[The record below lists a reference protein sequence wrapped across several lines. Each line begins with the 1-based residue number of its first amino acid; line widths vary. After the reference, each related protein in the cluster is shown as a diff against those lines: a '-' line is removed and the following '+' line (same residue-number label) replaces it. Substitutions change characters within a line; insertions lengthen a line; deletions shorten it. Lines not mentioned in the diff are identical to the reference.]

1 MPRQI
6 VAPTWAESS
15 IWQFQ
20 EPGDENMATPQ
31 FQHLFTPF
39 TVGSVTVRNRIVV
52 PGHATLFMPA
62 DGLPTERMLHYWV
75 AKARGGVGLIM
86 THVHNVMPHHTGA
99 PPVALQTD
107 AIVPAYR
114 KVVDALHDEGVKF
127 FLQLNHVGGE
137 GNSRM
142 FGGVVLAPSAVR
154 STRANFLPTAQET
167 PHEMEI
173 KDIDEVVE
181 AFRQAASKAREAGFD
196 GVEIQGEV
204 SFMLAQFMSPA
215 RNHRQD
221 SYGGSLDNRL
231 RFAREVIAA
240 VRGGI
245 GSDRVV
251 GMRISGDEYFE
262 GGLTLDDTILIVPRL
277 EATGQLDFIHVG
289 AGPGAA
295 SHIPPSYR
303 KAGSFVYLTEAI
315 RKVTDLALICSQRV
329 NDPLIAESVLASG
342 AADLVSMNRAIMTDP
357 EMPTKAR
364 EGRLEEIRHCIAC
377 NECIARGRIGMPIAC
392 TMNAE
397 LGREQQMAIEKTD
410 TPRHVLVVG
419 GGPAGLEAARVA
431 SLRGHRVTL
440 YEKGDTLGG
449 QPLIASQAPG
459 REELDEVRRY
469 YTYQMGLQEVDV
481 HLNTEATSET
491 IEQEAPDAVVIATG
505 SRAILSELTDDDD
518 QDLVIQVFFVD
529 ILDQRRQRL
538 VHVGQPNFHVLR
550 EVSRSHG
557 VTGMVVPVRE
567 FLAGFG
573 SVEVDIDD
581 GGPGLGQ
588 ASGQQAGLAP
598 QITAVAVPQRVGFL
612 SHVEGP
618 RRFGAGEHLEGQVAK
633 LVGAGQVAAE
643 ILGTVDPVELIDQQ
657 LAVTESLAVLA
668 CGDAGVR
675 GSEPLGVG
683 ITNLERPVMQ
693 AQVGRSCHVRL
704 LRDRHVG
711 WHHVGARAQ
720 RLAGHR
726 TEVRV
731 GALGLRRRIGHQG
744 GLAGQHGDSA
754 IGVTAH
760 LVMQR
765 THDRELV
772 GDPGL

>member
-1 MPRQI
+1 
-6 VAPTWAESS
+6 
-15 IWQFQ
+15 
-20 EPGDENMATPQ
+20 MATPQ

-62 DGLPTERMLHYWV
+62 DGLPTERMLHYWL

-86 THVHNVMPHHTGA
+86 THVHNVMPRHTGA

-262 GGLTLDDTILIVPRL
+262 GGLTLDDTLLIVPRL

-505 SRAILSELTDDDD
+505 SRAILSGLTADDVPVVDVRTILSGEADIEPGQRVVLQAEDHHMQGLTAADFLVEKGCEVQVLTEAVYAGSQIETGTLETLYQRLLTKGVTLTPLTTIKLIDGRTVVTENTISKAEARIQGVDMIVASYGNEASDELYREVKSDADSTSNTPALYLIGDASAPRRLMDA
-518 QDLVIQVFFVD
+518 
-529 ILDQRRQRL
+529 ILD
-538 VHVGQPNFHVLR
+538 G
-550 EVSRSHG
+550 
-557 VTGMVVPVRE
+557 
-567 FLAGFG
+567 A
-573 SVEVDIDD
+573 
-581 GGPGLGQ
+581 
-588 ASGQQAGLAP
+588 
-598 QITAVAVPQRVGFL
+598 RVG
-612 SHVEGP
+612 
-618 RRFGAGEHLEGQVAK
+618 R
-633 LVGAGQVAAE
+633 
-643 ILGTVDPVELIDQQ
+643 IL
-657 LAVTESLAVLA
+657 
-668 CGDAGVR
+668 
-675 GSEPLGVG
+675 
-683 ITNLERPVMQ
+683 
-693 AQVGRSCHVRL
+693 
-704 LRDRHVG
+704 
-711 WHHVGARAQ
+711 
-720 RLAGHR
+720 
-726 TEVRV
+726 
-731 GALGLRRRIGHQG
+731 
-744 GLAGQHGDSA
+744 
-754 IGVTAH
+754 
-760 LVMQR
+760 
-765 THDRELV
+765 
-772 GDPGL
+772 

>member
-6 VAPTWAESS
+6 VAPTRAESS

-62 DGLPTERMLHYWV
+62 DGLPTERMLHYWL

-114 KVVDALHDEGVKF
+114 KIVDALHDEGVKF
-127 FLQLNHVGGE
+127 FLQLNHIGGE

-505 SRAILSELTDDDD
+505 SRAILSELTADDVPVVDVRTILSGEAD
-518 QDLVIQVFFVD
+518 IEPGQRVVLQAEDHHMQGLTAADFLVEKGCEVQVLTEAVYAGSQIETGTLETLYQRLLTKGVTLTPLTTIKLIDGRTVVTENTISKAEARIQGVD
-529 ILDQRRQRL
+529 MIVASYGNEASDELYREVKSDADSTSTTPALYLIGDASAPRRLMDAILD
-538 VHVGQPNFHVLR
+538 G
-550 EVSRSHG
+550 
-557 VTGMVVPVRE
+557 
-567 FLAGFG
+567 A
-573 SVEVDIDD
+573 
-581 GGPGLGQ
+581 
-588 ASGQQAGLAP
+588 
-598 QITAVAVPQRVGFL
+598 RVG
-612 SHVEGP
+612 
-618 RRFGAGEHLEGQVAK
+618 R
-633 LVGAGQVAAE
+633 
-643 ILGTVDPVELIDQQ
+643 IL
-657 LAVTESLAVLA
+657 
-668 CGDAGVR
+668 
-675 GSEPLGVG
+675 
-683 ITNLERPVMQ
+683 
-693 AQVGRSCHVRL
+693 
-704 LRDRHVG
+704 
-711 WHHVGARAQ
+711 
-720 RLAGHR
+720 
-726 TEVRV
+726 
-731 GALGLRRRIGHQG
+731 
-744 GLAGQHGDSA
+744 
-754 IGVTAH
+754 
-760 LVMQR
+760 
-765 THDRELV
+765 
-772 GDPGL
+772 

>member
-1 MPRQI
+1 
-6 VAPTWAESS
+6 
-15 IWQFQ
+15 
-20 EPGDENMATPQ
+20 MATPQ

-62 DGLPTERMLHYWV
+62 DGLPTDRMLHYWL

-86 THVHNVMPHHTGA
+86 THVHNVMPRHTGA

-114 KVVDALHDEGVKF
+114 KVVDALHEEGVKF

-173 KDIDEVVE
+173 EDIDEVVE

-262 GGLTLDDTILIVPRL
+262 GGLTLDDTLLIVPRL

-440 YEKGDTLGG
+440 YEKGATLGG

-505 SRAILSELTDDDD
+505 SRAILSELTADDVPVVDVRTILSGEAD
-518 QDLVIQVFFVD
+518 IEPGQRVVLQAEDHHMQGLTAADFLVEKGCEVQVLTEAVYAGSQIETGTLETLYQRLLTKGVTITPLTTIKLIDGRTVVTENTISKAEARIQGVD
-529 ILDQRRQRL
+529 MIVASYGNEASDELYREVKSDAGSTSNTPALYLIGDASAPRRLMDAILD
-538 VHVGQPNFHVLR
+538 G
-550 EVSRSHG
+550 
-557 VTGMVVPVRE
+557 
-567 FLAGFG
+567 A
-573 SVEVDIDD
+573 
-581 GGPGLGQ
+581 
-588 ASGQQAGLAP
+588 
-598 QITAVAVPQRVGFL
+598 RVG
-612 SHVEGP
+612 
-618 RRFGAGEHLEGQVAK
+618 R
-633 LVGAGQVAAE
+633 
-643 ILGTVDPVELIDQQ
+643 IL
-657 LAVTESLAVLA
+657 
-668 CGDAGVR
+668 
-675 GSEPLGVG
+675 
-683 ITNLERPVMQ
+683 
-693 AQVGRSCHVRL
+693 
-704 LRDRHVG
+704 
-711 WHHVGARAQ
+711 
-720 RLAGHR
+720 
-726 TEVRV
+726 
-731 GALGLRRRIGHQG
+731 
-744 GLAGQHGDSA
+744 
-754 IGVTAH
+754 
-760 LVMQR
+760 
-765 THDRELV
+765 
-772 GDPGL
+772 

>member
-1 MPRQI
+1 
-6 VAPTWAESS
+6 
-15 IWQFQ
+15 
-20 EPGDENMATPQ
+20 
-31 FQHLFTPF
+31 
-39 TVGSVTVRNRIVV
+39 
-52 PGHATLFMPA
+52 
-62 DGLPTERMLHYWV
+62 MLHYWL

-86 THVHNVMPHHTGA
+86 THVHNVMPRHTGA

-114 KVVDALHDEGVKF
+114 KVVDALHEEGVKF

-173 KDIDEVVE
+173 EDIDEVVE

-262 GGLTLDDTILIVPRL
+262 GGLTLDDTLLIVPRL

-419 GGPAGLEAARVA
+419 GGPTGLEAARVA

-505 SRAILSELTDDDD
+505 SRAILSELTADDVPVVDVRTILSGKA
-518 QDLVIQVFFVD
+518 DLEPGQRVVLQAEDHHMQGLTAADFLVEKGCEVQVLTEAVYAGSQIETGTLETLYQRLLTKGVTIMPLTTIKLIDGRTVVTENTISKAEARIQGVD
-529 ILDQRRQRL
+529 MIVSSYGNEASDELYREVKSDADSTSNTPALYLIGDASAPRRLMDAILD
-538 VHVGQPNFHVLR
+538 G
-550 EVSRSHG
+550 
-557 VTGMVVPVRE
+557 
-567 FLAGFG
+567 A
-573 SVEVDIDD
+573 
-581 GGPGLGQ
+581 
-588 ASGQQAGLAP
+588 
-598 QITAVAVPQRVGFL
+598 RVG
-612 SHVEGP
+612 
-618 RRFGAGEHLEGQVAK
+618 R
-633 LVGAGQVAAE
+633 
-643 ILGTVDPVELIDQQ
+643 IL
-657 LAVTESLAVLA
+657 
-668 CGDAGVR
+668 
-675 GSEPLGVG
+675 
-683 ITNLERPVMQ
+683 
-693 AQVGRSCHVRL
+693 
-704 LRDRHVG
+704 
-711 WHHVGARAQ
+711 
-720 RLAGHR
+720 
-726 TEVRV
+726 
-731 GALGLRRRIGHQG
+731 
-744 GLAGQHGDSA
+744 
-754 IGVTAH
+754 
-760 LVMQR
+760 
-765 THDRELV
+765 
-772 GDPGL
+772 

>member
-1 MPRQI
+1 
-6 VAPTWAESS
+6 
-15 IWQFQ
+15 
-20 EPGDENMATPQ
+20 MATPQ

-62 DGLPTERMLHYWV
+62 DGLPTDRMLHYWL

-86 THVHNVMPHHTGA
+86 THVHNVMPRHTGA
-99 PPVALQTD
+99 PPVALQAD

-114 KVVDALHDEGVKF
+114 KVVDALHEEGVKF

-173 KDIDEVVE
+173 EDIDEVVE

-262 GGLTLDDTILIVPRL
+262 GGLTLDDTLLIVPRL

-357 EMPTKAR
+357 DMPTKAR

-410 TPRHVLVVG
+410 TPRHVLVIG

-505 SRAILSELTDDDD
+505 SRAILSGLTADDVPVVDVRTILSGEADIEPGQRVVLQAEDHHMQGLTAADFLVEKGCEVQVLTEAVYAGSQIETGTLETLYQRLLTKGVTLTPLTTIKLIDGRTVVTENTISKAEARIQGVDMIVASYGNEASDELYREAKGDADSTTNTPALYLIGDASAPRRLMDA
-518 QDLVIQVFFVD
+518 
-529 ILDQRRQRL
+529 ILD
-538 VHVGQPNFHVLR
+538 G
-550 EVSRSHG
+550 
-557 VTGMVVPVRE
+557 
-567 FLAGFG
+567 A
-573 SVEVDIDD
+573 
-581 GGPGLGQ
+581 
-588 ASGQQAGLAP
+588 
-598 QITAVAVPQRVGFL
+598 RVG
-612 SHVEGP
+612 
-618 RRFGAGEHLEGQVAK
+618 R
-633 LVGAGQVAAE
+633 
-643 ILGTVDPVELIDQQ
+643 IL
-657 LAVTESLAVLA
+657 
-668 CGDAGVR
+668 
-675 GSEPLGVG
+675 
-683 ITNLERPVMQ
+683 
-693 AQVGRSCHVRL
+693 
-704 LRDRHVG
+704 
-711 WHHVGARAQ
+711 
-720 RLAGHR
+720 
-726 TEVRV
+726 
-731 GALGLRRRIGHQG
+731 
-744 GLAGQHGDSA
+744 
-754 IGVTAH
+754 
-760 LVMQR
+760 
-765 THDRELV
+765 
-772 GDPGL
+772 

>member
-1 MPRQI
+1 
-6 VAPTWAESS
+6 
-15 IWQFQ
+15 
-20 EPGDENMATPQ
+20 MATPQ

-62 DGLPTERMLHYWV
+62 DGLPTDRMLHYWL

-86 THVHNVMPHHTGA
+86 THVHNVMPRHTGA

-114 KVVDALHDEGVKF
+114 KVVDALHEEGVKF

-505 SRAILSELTDDDD
+505 SRAILSGLTADDVPVVDVRTILSGEADIEPGQRVVLQAEDHHMQGLTAADFLVEKGCEVQVLTEAVYAGSQIETGTLETLYQRLLTKGVTITPLTTIKLIDGRTVVTENTISKAEARIQGVDMIVASYGNEASDELYREVKSDADSTSNIPALYLIGDASAPRRLMDA
-518 QDLVIQVFFVD
+518 
-529 ILDQRRQRL
+529 ILD
-538 VHVGQPNFHVLR
+538 G
-550 EVSRSHG
+550 
-557 VTGMVVPVRE
+557 
-567 FLAGFG
+567 A
-573 SVEVDIDD
+573 
-581 GGPGLGQ
+581 
-588 ASGQQAGLAP
+588 
-598 QITAVAVPQRVGFL
+598 RVG
-612 SHVEGP
+612 
-618 RRFGAGEHLEGQVAK
+618 R
-633 LVGAGQVAAE
+633 
-643 ILGTVDPVELIDQQ
+643 IL
-657 LAVTESLAVLA
+657 
-668 CGDAGVR
+668 
-675 GSEPLGVG
+675 
-683 ITNLERPVMQ
+683 
-693 AQVGRSCHVRL
+693 
-704 LRDRHVG
+704 
-711 WHHVGARAQ
+711 
-720 RLAGHR
+720 
-726 TEVRV
+726 
-731 GALGLRRRIGHQG
+731 
-744 GLAGQHGDSA
+744 
-754 IGVTAH
+754 
-760 LVMQR
+760 
-765 THDRELV
+765 
-772 GDPGL
+772 